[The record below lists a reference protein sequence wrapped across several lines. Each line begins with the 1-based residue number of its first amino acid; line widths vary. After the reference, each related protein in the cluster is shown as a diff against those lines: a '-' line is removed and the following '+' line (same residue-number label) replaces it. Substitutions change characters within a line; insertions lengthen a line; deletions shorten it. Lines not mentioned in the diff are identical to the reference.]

1 MTAKRKRTNWKSFH
15 KWAGLVLTVFLLL
28 FCVSGIILNHREFFA
43 PYSVSRSLLPSAYHI
58 ENYNNGLIKGTI
70 VTTEGKLL
78 AYGNSGVWLTDSAF
92 SRFTDFNAGL
102 PAGADFR
109 NIRNIAEGP
118 DGTLWCAAQFGLY
131 HYENGKWQE
140 AELPGNRE
148 RLADVAIDSSD
159 GTVVALTRSNAYLGG
174 KDGFKRQNL
183 ASPTGFSHKVT
194 LFKTVWQLHSGEL
207 FGTAGRIA
215 VDLTALVIIFL
226 CVTGVILFILPY
238 SIRRS
243 ARERIQAKARRMK
256 WNLKWHNRTGYWT
269 IVLTLVIATTG
280 MCLRP
285 PLMIPLALTRTAP
298 IPGTALDNPNPWH
311 DRLRAIR
318 EDSFGNCWL
327 LSTSEGFYRVAK
339 DFEGEPEKIEHAP
352 AVSPMGVN
360 VLRQEP
366 DGTWLVGS
374 FSGIYRWDLTNGLV
388 TDYYTGRPVEGKH
401 RGRPVSD
408 HLVAG
413 FSGDLACGPAVFDYS
428 EGAPALGPTPPALS
442 RQPMSLWNFA
452 LELHVGRCYSPFL
465 GPLSELFVLISGLL
479 LTLVLVSGL
488 IIHKRYTKSQTTQ
501 Q

>member
-109 NIRNIAEGP
+109 NIRNIAEGR
-118 DGTLWCAAQFGLY
+118 DGTLWCATQFGLY

-256 WNLKWHNRTGYWT
+256 WNLKWHNKTGY
-269 IVLTLVIATTG
+269 
-280 MCLRP
+280 
-285 PLMIPLALTRTAP
+285 
-298 IPGTALDNPNPWH
+298 
-311 DRLRAIR
+311 
-318 EDSFGNCWL
+318 
-327 LSTSEGFYRVAK
+327 
-339 DFEGEPEKIEHAP
+339 
-352 AVSPMGVN
+352 
-360 VLRQEP
+360 
-366 DGTWLVGS
+366 
-374 FSGIYRWDLTNGLV
+374 
-388 TDYYTGRPVEGKH
+388 
-401 RGRPVSD
+401 
-408 HLVAG
+408 
-413 FSGDLACGPAVFDYS
+413 
-428 EGAPALGPTPPALS
+428 
-442 RQPMSLWNFA
+442 
-452 LELHVGRCYSPFL
+452 
-465 GPLSELFVLISGLL
+465 
-479 LTLVLVSGL
+479 
-488 IIHKRYTKSQTTQ
+488 
-501 Q
+501 